1 MTTPILQF
9 GTSRFLQAH
18 ADLFLSEA
26 LARGD
31 ALGPVAVV
39 QTTANPESAAR
50 IAALASGAGYPV
62 RIRGRQ
68 NGAVVDTQQTCTAIR
83 AAYQAQR
90 DWPDLCR
97 LMDGEVQVI
106 LSNTGDAGYG
116 LDPADGPSL
125 LAPGTEAP
133 RSFPAKLLVLLHRRW
148 QAGAAPM
155 SLFPCELIS
164 RNGDQLKKIVRDLA
178 AEWGLPAAF
187 QDYLTGGCR
196 WANSLVDR
204 IVSEP
209 IQPVGAVA
217 EPYALWAIERQ
228 EGLTLPCTHPAIELV
243 DDLGQVERLK
253 LHLLNLGHTYL
264 AEGWLRQGR
273 RADETVYQAMNTPAI
288 AADLDRLWQDE
299 VIPVFAAADEGDLAV
314 AYCASVRDRFMNP
327 FLDHRLADIA
337 QNHRDKKQRRLAP
350 IVARAEALALPLPQS
365 RLRAAL
371 ITLA

>member
-39 QTTANPESAAR
+39 QTTASPESAAR

-97 LMDGEVQVI
+97 LMEGEVQVI
-106 LSNTGDAGYG
+106 LSNTGDAGYQ

-164 RNGDQLKKIVRDLA
+164 RNGDQLKKIVGNLA
-178 AEWGLPAAF
+178 AEWGLPATF
-187 QDYLTGGCR
+187 QDYLTTGCR

-243 DDLGQVERLK
+243 DDLGQVEWLK

-288 AADLDRLWQDE
+288 AADLDGLWQDE
-299 VIPVFAAADEGDLAV
+299 VIPVFAASGEGDVAV
-314 AYCASVRDRFMNP
+314 AYCASVRDRFLNP

-350 IVARAEALALPLPQS
+350 IVARAEALTLPLPQS